1 MTLAELKQ
9 KRARVAAEMR
19 TYHDAQG
26 DNVWGDEHRTKWDA
40 MKSDL
45 KSLDDKI
52 QREEEL
58 RDAEQRFVEG
68 NADELA
74 AKAAKAAGDA
84 DPEERRSAA
93 FDKFLRQGV
102 GDLTTEERSILA
114 EMRAQAVGSN
124 EKGGYT
130 VPKTFVARVQESLK
144 AYGGIASIA
153 QALVTDG
160 GNVIE
165 WPTSNGA
172 DDEGELIGENTD
184 AGEKDVEFGIA
195 SMGAHKLTSKV
206 IRVSNEL
213 LADSGIGM
221 EGYLA
226 GRAGSRIGRT
236 RARLIVQG
244 TGAAGGGGA
253 PAQPKGL
260 EASVSV
266 GKATADATKLNWK
279 EINGLIHSVDPAYRN
294 APMFRLAFNDA
305 TLQVI
310 EELEDGQGRPLWIPG
325 LDSGAPARILK
336 YQYVVDQ
343 AIADMG
349 AGNKFMYAGD
359 FNQFIVRDVRYMT
372 LKRLVERYAEFD
384 QTGFLVFA
392 RFGCVLQDTAA
403 IKALQGKPAAG
414 G

>member
-1 MTLAELKQ
+1 MTLAELKK
-9 KRARVAAEMR
+9 KRAQVATEMR
-19 TYHDAQG
+19 AYHDAQG
-26 DNVWGDEHRTKWDA
+26 EAAWGDEQRSRWDA
-40 MKSDL
+40 MKADL
-45 KSLDDKI
+45 QGLDEKI
-52 QREEEL
+52 AREEDL
-58 RDAEQRFVEG
+58 RDAGQRYVESNG
-68 NADELA
+68 GDLA
-74 AKAAKAAGDA
+74 AKAAAAAGDA
-84 DPEERRSAA
+84 SPDEKRSAA
-93 FDKFLRQGV
+93 FDKFLRHGASE
-102 GDLTTEERSILA
+102 LTPEERSILA
-114 EMRAQAVGSN
+114 EMRAQAAGDKV
-124 EKGGYT
+124 KGGYT
-130 VPKTFVARVQESLK
+130 VPTTFIARVQESLK
-144 AYGGIASIA
+144 AFGGIASVA
-153 QALVTDG
+153 QSLVTAG

-172 DDEGELIGENTD
+172 EDEGELIGENTD
-184 AGEKDVEFGIA
+184 AGEKDVEFGMD

-213 LADSGIGM
+213 LADSGIDM
-221 EGYLA
+221 EAYVA
-226 GRAGSRIGRT
+226 GRAGSRIGRA

-244 TGAAGGGGA
+244 TGAATKGGS

-260 EASVSV
+260 EASASV
-266 GKATADATKLNWK
+266 GKTTADATKLNWK
-279 EINGLIHSVDPAYRN
+279 EINGLIHSIDPAYRN
-294 APMFRLAFNDA
+294 APKFRLAFNDS

-310 EELEDGQGRPLWIPG
+310 EEMEDGQGRPLWIPG
-325 LDSGAPARILK
+325 IDAAAPARILK

-349 AGNKFMYAGD
+349 AGKKFMYAGD
-359 FNQFIVRDVRYMT
+359 FNEFIVRDVRYMT